1 MEQRHQKL
9 GGCLALSVVM
19 KIEAKNKNSNRGINL
34 GCFTVSEAEL
44 KSPPEAVVTN
54 IMLWL
59 ELAVWIL

>member
-1 MEQRHQKL
+1 M
-9 GGCLALSVVM
+9 SVVM